1 MTNIGVD
8 FALLDN
14 RLSGSL
20 DVYNKDTKG
29 ILISLPAPLEHGT
42 SVVPNQNA
50 GEVNNKGFELDLHW
64 NDRIGSVIYNVGFN
78 LGFVN
83 NKVTK
88 FQGDISSIS
97 GVYKIQEGRPSTSS
111 MSSPSTALSATRPT
125 LTMYSRL
132 STGIPTISPPTSVR
146 ARRLPLP

>member
-1 MTNIGVD
+1 MGKTYMTNIGVD

-50 GEVNNKGFELDLHW
+50 GEVNNKGL
-64 NDRIGSVIYNVGFN
+64 N
-78 LGFVN
+78 
-83 NKVTK
+83 
-88 FQGDISSIS
+88 SIS
-97 GVYKIQEGRPSTSS
+97 TGT
-111 MSSPSTALSATRPT
+111 TASEA
-125 LTMYSRL
+125 
-132 STGIPTISPPTSVR
+132 
-146 ARRLPLP
+146 